1 MHSRFFPTAAARL
14 AACAAGALLAL
25 GMAACS
31 HGNASS
37 QDQSLTTAIQSKI
50 NADPALQ
57 GAGVNAT
64 VLNGVATLTGSV
76 GSDAARNAAQQDAQ
90 IPGVTQVNNQIGTNT
105 AMTAAAPS
113 PGAPAPATA
122 PEAMTAMKAQP
133 QSNPPAATAPAPNLS
148 AASPVE
154 VESGTTLHV
163 RLGRSLSSTD
173 ASEGQ
178 PFEGTLSSPVLVNGQ
193 VAIPK
198 GASVSGHVTAAD
210 SAGHFKG
217 QSRLAVTLDS
227 VSYNGQTYDLH
238 THAITRLAASRSTRS
253 EEAIGGGTAVGAL
266 IGALAG
272 HGKGAAIGAV
282 SGAGAGTAAQ
292 ALTKPAEVTLPA
304 ETVLR
309 FTLSSAIQVVPA
321 GSNQ

>member
-1 MHSRFFPTAAARL
+1 MSSRPLPTTAARL
-14 AACAAGALLAL
+14 AACAASTLMAL

-57 GAGVNAT
+57 GSGVNAT
-64 VLNGVATLTGSV
+64 VLNGVATLTGAV
-76 GSDAARNAAQQDAQ
+76 ASDAARNAAQQDAQ

-105 AMTAAAPS
+105 TMAAAAP
-113 PGAPAPATA
+113 APSASTPPAAT
-122 PEAMTAMKAQP
+122 TAMQAQP
-133 QSNPPAATAPAPNLS
+133 QANPPAATAPAPNLS

-163 RLGRSLSSTD
+163 RLGRSLSSAD

-178 PFEGTLSSPVLVNGQ
+178 PFDGTLSSSVLVNGQ

-198 GASVSGHVTAAD
+198 GATVSGHVTAAD

-217 QSRLAVTLDS
+217 QSRLAVTLDN

-272 HGKGAAIGAV
+272 HGKGAAIGAI

-304 ETVLR
+304 DTVLR